1 MRDMLTKS
9 KAYTVVFL
17 RATSR
22 VRTPEVDATIWE
34 HGRRNF
40 ALRAEGLLSIVCPIV
55 DDSEW
60 SGVGI
65 FNATADEVV
74 RIMDD
79 DPGVKAGVFTYE
91 VHPVRSFPG
100 DGLPARTGQL
110 EPAEKVVC
118 GRGLNC
124 EPAGN

>member
-1 MRDMLTKS
+1 MPPITDEFMAEMLTKS
-9 KAYTVVFL
+9 KPYSVVLL
-17 RATSR
+17 RAGPN
-22 VRTPEVDATIWE
+22 RTIAGADAIVWE

-40 ALRAEGLLSIVCPIV
+40 MLREHGVLSIVCPVI
-55 DDSEW
+55 DDSGW

-65 FNATADEVV
+65 FDAAPDEVA

-100 DGLPARTGQL
+100 DCLPT
-110 EPAEKVVC
+110 
-118 GRGLNC
+118 
-124 EPAGN
+124 